1 MKTHSYLALTILGCA
16 CTLNAFAT
24 VDQNNTQQL
33 LRRPYKSV
41 VDDLERDYFLY
52 LPNGYEEDS
61 SKKWPVLVFLHGD
74 GQRGN
79 GKEDLDYVLGSGGP
93 LYEAWIQKKD
103 LPFIIIA
110 PQSHMFGRDGPDGPD
125 YIRNRTREG
134 IPRRLN
140 KGVPPRTADMPA
152 LQWYGPMRGSV
163 PAETPESDEILTLIE
178 TGWRKTDPDVI
189 SILDSVLQN
198 YHADKGR
205 VYLTGLSSGGFGT
218 WYYASEY
225 PERFAA
231 LLPLVG
237 YPSVEQAEAVAKA
250 GIPVWVFS
258 GGRDPVVETK
268 YFFAGMNR
276 MDELGATMR
285 FTTEQDMFHDVWNRV
300 YAREDVYN
308 WLLQYKKQ

>member
-1 MKTHSYLALTILGCA
+1 MKLCSYLALAILGCA
-16 CTLNAFAT
+16 VTLNTSSAKE
-24 VDQNNTQQL
+24 QEGKQQL
-33 LRRPYKSV
+33 LRHSYKSV

-52 LPNGYEEDS
+52 LPIGYEKDS
-61 SKKWPVLVFLHGD
+61 AKKWPVLIYLHGNGERGD
-74 GQRGN
+74 G
-79 GKEDLDYVLGSGGP
+79 KADLDYVLGYGP

-110 PQSHMFGRDGPDGPD
+110 PQLHMFGQDGPDAPD

-134 IPRRLN
+134 IPKRLDE
-140 KGVPPRTADMPA
+140 GVSPHNRDMPA
-152 LQWYGPMRGSV
+152 RLIYGPMRGAV
-163 PAETPESDEILTLIE
+163 PAETPESDEFLT
-178 TGWRKTDPDVI
+178 TAGWRKTDPDVI
-189 SILDSVLQN
+189 SILDSVLQK
-198 YHADKGR
+198 YRADKDR
-205 VYLTGLSSGGFGT
+205 VYLTGVSMGGFGA

-225 PERFAA
+225 PEKFAA
-231 LLPLVG
+231 LLPVVG
-237 YPSVEQAEAVAKA
+237 YPSVEQAEVVAKA

-258 GGRDPVVETK
+258 GGRDPAVETK

-300 YAREDVYN
+300 YAGDDVYN